1 MVQNKRVLDSTTG
14 MTYPYGYEPTEA
26 IFDAI
31 TLPVLFEEKEEEP
44 QRDAEPLGL
53 RHTFPLVTGFKR
65 ELKSTV
71 KVKKKACLD
80 CTCALPNDLS
90 QGLVHTLLPKYKSF
104 LSLFTTKSQGV
115 KGPLLGHTKVPMTSL
130 PLPLQFPREY
140 SRD

>member
-31 TLPVLFEEKEEEP
+31 TLPVLFEEKEEP

-71 KVKKKACLD
+71 KVKKKHVLIAHAPFPTTYHKDWSTLSS
-80 CTCALPNDLS
+80 PNIR
-90 QGLVHTLLPKYKSF
+90 VSF
-104 LSLFTTKSQGV
+104 LYSLLRA
-115 KGPLLGHTKVPMTSL
+115 KGLRVPLLEHTKVPMTSL